1 MNREHE
7 TYIQNFRFHKHA
19 VTAKSTPPRKISKYI
34 KNNWNITRVTVTMT
48 KLLVIAAGTISRDC
62 NKNADIVRNK
72 TSVDRSTDDYDIRQ
86 NWNLFF

>member
-1 MNREHE
+1 
-7 TYIQNFRFHKHA
+7 
-19 VTAKSTPPRKISKYI
+19 
-34 KNNWNITRVTVTMT
+34 MT